1 MFSFDRKSAP
11 APKFPYRAFPVRILL
26 MPTSNVNSKAAF
38 TLIEVLLSMFFL
50 IAMVTILLSASGT
63 LLHTRT
69 SNLQTIATK
78 IATKQIENLRNT
90 AYASLPGSGTFAD
103 SDLSQLP
110 QGTATRTIANYQSSA
125 DIKDVLV
132 IISYIENGSPRNVNL
147 ETLIYKN
154 GL

>member
-1 MFSFDRKSAP
+1 MP
-11 APKFPYRAFPVRILL
+11 AQTA
-26 MPTSNVNSKAAF
+26 NSKLGF
-38 TLIEVLLSMFFL
+38 TLIEVLLSLFFL
-50 IAMVTILLSASGT
+50 IAMFTILLSASGT

-69 SNLQTIATK
+69 SNLQTAATK

-90 AYASLPGSGTFAD
+90 DFASLPGSGTFAD

-110 QGTATRTIANYQSSA
+110 QGTATRNITNYQSSA
-125 DIKDVLV
+125 DIKDVL
-132 IISYIENGSPRNVNL
+132 ITIAYTENGAPRDVKV